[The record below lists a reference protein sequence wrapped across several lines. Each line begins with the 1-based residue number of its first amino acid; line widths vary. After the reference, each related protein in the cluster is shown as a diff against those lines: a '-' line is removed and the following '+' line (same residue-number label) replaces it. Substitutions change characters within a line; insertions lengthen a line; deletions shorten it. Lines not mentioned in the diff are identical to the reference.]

1 MGAVKAWV
9 NDPHLLGFRRSV
21 ATSFPFGSV
30 SVSRTVI
37 SVFVRKSRVCGFA
50 W

>member
-1 MGAVKAWV
+1 MGAAKVWT
-9 NDPHLLGFRRSV
+9 NEPHLFGFRRV
-21 ATSFPFGSV
+21 EATSFPFGSL
-30 SVSRTVI
+30 SVSRTVT